1 MRLVFVM
8 KKSIKEKNHSEM
20 VSFESLAFF
29 VEGFDTRKS

>member
-1 MRLVFVM
+1 MRLAYVM

-20 VSFESLAFF
+20 VNFESGLF